1 MKLVKQ
7 KIIWLSIILV
17 TNLFINY
24 QSYSKSILNDTLFVV
39 KYKNVNGVFI
49 DSTRLLKITNKII
62 LADSL
67 KKINELQNEI
77 ISYNAE
83 QLVNKNVEIDVYKLY
98 IESEKQKQLLLNKK
112 SKWNNIKTYSIYI
125 ILLTLYLLK

>member
-7 KIIWLSIILV
+7 KIICLSIILV

-24 QSYSKSILNDTLFVV
+24 QSYSKSILNDTLLVV
-39 KYKNVNGVFI
+39 KYKNICGVFI